1 MSADLRSTR
10 TVPFRLGVN
19 YWPARTAMGW
29 WTAFDPAEVATDFGR
44 IAGCGFDSVRI
55 FLTWEDFQPT
65 PSRVDSTMVD
75 RLVSTLDEASTAGL
89 SVMPTLFMGHMSGV
103 NWIPSWALREDDGD
117 DRFRVV
123 SGGRVAASR
132 LANWYSDPSI
142 ARAQSALAREV
153 AGALAGHRAL
163 WAWDLGNEN
172 SNCAVPPD
180 RAHAREWLL
189 RVTDAIRGA
198 DASALVTLGLH
209 MEDLEQDRN
218 LGPREAAEVCDFL
231 QMHGYPGYAAWA
243 DGPTD
248 ERVLPFLARLTRW
261 LGGGADV
268 LFGEFGVPTTKR
280 GEPARERSIDASGP
294 ALVEE
299 QAAAS
304 YIDRAL
310 GALLECGC
318 TGAMLWCYS
327 DYVETLW
334 GLPPFDL
341 AVHERTFG
349 LWRADASPKPAV
361 AVVEAFS
368 KRCGAPPADGP
379 IADSTWIDIDATEFY
394 RAPASELPRLYR
406 RYCEAICALD
416 GPPAN
421 VNEPG

>member
-1 MSADLRSTR
+1 
-10 TVPFRLGVN
+10 
-19 YWPARTAMGW
+19 MGW
-29 WTAFDPAEVATDFGR
+29 WTAFDRAEVAADFAR

-89 SVMPTLFMGHMSGV
+89 SVMPTLFTGHMSGV
-103 NWIPSWALREDDGD
+103 NWIPSWALGEEAGN

-123 SGGRVAASR
+123 SGGRVTASR
-132 LANWYSDPSI
+132 LASWYSDASI
-142 ARAQSALAREV
+142 VRAQSALAREV

-172 SNCAVPPD
+172 SNCVVPPD
-180 RAHAREWLL
+180 KAHAREWLL

-198 DASALVTLGLH
+198 DADALVTLGLH

-231 QMHGYPGYAAWA
+231 TMHGYPGYAAWA

-248 ERVLPFLARLTRW
+248 ERVLPFLARLTGW

-268 LFGEFGVPTTKR
+268 LFAEFGVPTTKR
-280 GEPARERSIDASGP
+280 GEPARERAITASSP
-294 ALVEE
+294 ALIEE

-310 GALLECGC
+310 GALLECGS
-318 TGAMLWCYS
+318 TGAMLWSYS

-334 GLPPFDL
+334 ELPPLDL
-341 AVHERTFG
+341 AVHERSFG

-361 AVVEAFS
+361 AVVEVFA
-368 KRCGAPPADGP
+368 KRCAAPPVDGP

-406 RYCEAICALD
+406 RYCEAIGALD

>member
-1 MSADLRSTR
+1 
-10 TVPFRLGVN
+10 
-19 YWPARTAMGW
+19 MGW
-29 WTAFDPAEVATDFGR
+29 WTAFDPAEVAADFGR

-75 RLVSTLDEASTAGL
+75 RLVSTLEEASTAGI
-89 SVMPTLFMGHMSGV
+89 SVMPTLFTGHMSGV
-103 NWIPSWALREDDGD
+103 NWIPSWALGGQAGN

-123 SGGRVAASR
+123 SGGRVGASR
-132 LANWYSDPSI
+132 IANWYSDASI
-142 ARAQSALAREV
+142 AEAQSSLAREV
-153 AGALAGHRAL
+153 ASALAGHAAL

-180 RAHAREWLL
+180 KGSAREWLL
-189 RVTDAIRGA
+189 RVTDSIRGA
-198 DASALVTLGLH
+198 DAGALVTLGLH

-268 LFGEFGVPTTKR
+268 LFAEFGVPTTQID
-280 GEPARERSIDASGP
+280 EPDRERSIDASGP

-299 QAAAS
+299 QDAAS
-304 YIDRAL
+304 YVDRAL
-310 GALLECGC
+310 GALLECGSA
-318 TGAMLWCYS
+318 GAMLWCYS
-327 DYVETLW
+327 DYAEAIW
-334 GLPPFDL
+334 GLPPLDL
-341 AVHERTFG
+341 AVHERSFG

-361 AVVEAFS
+361 AVVEAFA
-368 KRCGAPPADGP
+368 KRAATTDAGCS
-379 IADSTWIDIDATEFY
+379 IADSAWIDIDAAEFY
-394 RAPASELPRLYR
+394 HAPGSELPRLYR
-406 RYCEAICALD
+406 RYSEAVGALN
-416 GPPAN
+416 GAPPN

>member
-1 MSADLRSTR
+1 
-10 TVPFRLGVN
+10 
-19 YWPARTAMGW
+19 MGW
-29 WTAFDPAEVATDFGR
+29 WTAFDPAEVAADFGR

-65 PSRVDSTMVD
+65 RSRVDSKMVD
-75 RLVSTLDEASTAGL
+75 RLVSTLDQACSAGL
-89 SVMPTLFMGHMSGV
+89 SVMPTLFTGHMSGV
-103 NWIPSWALREDDGD
+103 NWIPSWALGEEAGN

-123 SGGRVAASR
+123 SGGRVTTSR
-132 LANWYSDPSI
+132 LASWYSDASI
-142 ARAQSALAREV
+142 IQAQSVLAREV
-153 AGALAGHRAL
+153 AGALAGHAAL

-180 RAHAREWLL
+180 KAHAREWLL
-189 RVTDAIRGA
+189 RVTDAIRAA
-198 DASALVTLGLH
+198 DPGALVTLGLH

-268 LFGEFGVPTTKR
+268 LFAEFGVPTKRR
-280 GEPARERSIDASGP
+280 GETTGERSSDASGP

-310 GALLECGC
+310 GALLDCGS

-327 DYVETLW
+327 DYAEAIW
-334 GLPPFDL
+334 GLPPLDF
-341 AVHERTFG
+341 AVHERSFG
-349 LWRADASPKPAV
+349 LWRADASSKPAV
-361 AVVEAFS
+361 AVVEAFA
-368 KRCGAPPADGP
+368 KRSTAARAGSPV
-379 IADSTWIDIDATEFY
+379 ADSTWIDIDAAEFY

-406 RYCEAICALD
+406 RYCEAIGALD
-416 GPPAN
+416 APPAN